1 MKAEPLNIH
10 DKRFL
15 INRLIEQ
22 APVSTLVREFF
33 KNADESAA
41 SAAPG
46 NRRIEIY
53 PTVIEGV
60 RKLTFWNTG
69 TGMDDRELKQATE
82 LSSSINKEMS
92 LDGNFGIGA
101 KVSGLTMSREGI
113 RYRSCKDG
121 VVNEVVIGFDPEEQ
135 TYVRFPVELPDGSFD
150 TVYDVT
156 QVVLDEGRETAF
168 DWTEVVLMGESED
181 HDTVAEPLGKGKTQ
195 DRSFIPSAIFRRF
208 ARFADG
214 VEVRVDVAM
223 TKGGGKDETGR
234 TRRLKTLEEVV
245 EELPNH
251 EWVDAPG
258 GELRIHYIHDPKHES
273 YSHSLSALANPA
285 TSSTTFCAL
294 VHKGERYDIK
304 SRKAWSAAAP
314 NFGIPFGSKVI
325 TVEIELVDELALPN
339 QYRDGLTWPDD
350 RSPMVAEDFDDFVR
364 ELMPDWVREVIRSE
378 SPASDDNLDD
388 LQSDLQK
395 LLDEFR
401 IPTVTLSP
409 SRRISA
415 MQTEG
420 ADEGT
425 DTSDPTKID
434 THFPELSEA
443 GDKDGA
449 EGDPSK
455 SQRAKHKKVRKAPEG
470 SKLSRSAQSLERVPE
485 IKILT
490 DPDEIAEKNLKGRAG
505 RFYKDAQTLFVN
517 GLYSAAERMA
527 VELDAELRT
536 LGEPEV
542 VRSAIMKASRKF
554 MAFRVGKATCYA
566 ISKRLSDDWSSDDLD
581 RATSPESLSLAADDY
596 KQSISQAKRYAK
608 ELIKAADIPEESTA
622 RLHEV
627 G

>member
-1 MKAEPLNIH
+1 MKAEPLNIR

-33 KNADESAA
+33 KNADESAVLA
-41 SAAPG
+41 ETG

-53 PTVIEGV
+53 PTTIDGV

-69 TGMDDRELKQATE
+69 VGMDDRELKQATD
-82 LSSSINKEMS
+82 LSSSINKEMA

-113 RYRSCKDG
+113 RYRSCKSG
-121 VVNEVVIGFDPEEQ
+121 IVNEVTIGFDADEG
-135 TYVRFPVELPDGSFD
+135 TYVRFPVELPDGSSD

-156 QVVLDEGRETAF
+156 DVAREAGQDTAF
-168 DWTEVVLMGESED
+168 DWTEVVLLGQSED
-181 HDTVAEPLGKGKTQ
+181 HDTVAEPLGKGKSL

-208 ARFADG
+208 ARFGEG

-223 TKGGGKDETGR
+223 TKGGGKGETGR
-234 TRRLKTLEEVV
+234 TRRLKTLEDVV
-245 EELPNH
+245 DELPNH
-251 EWVDAPG
+251 ERVEAPG
-258 GELRIHYIHDPKHES
+258 GEVIVHYIHDPKHERH
-273 YSHSLSALANPA
+273 SHSLSALANPA

-304 SRKAWSAAAP
+304 SKKAWSAAAP
-314 NFGIPFGSKVI
+314 NFGIPFGSKVLTI
-325 TVEIELVDELALPN
+325 EIELADNVAMPN

-350 RSPMVAEDFDDFVR
+350 RSPMIAEDFDAYVR
-364 ELMPDWVREVIRSE
+364 ELMPEWVREVIRSE
-378 SPASDDNLDD
+378 SPSSDDNLDD
-388 LQSDLQK
+388 LQTDLQK

-401 IPTVTLSP
+401 VPTATLSP
-409 SRRISA
+409 SRRPMASP
-415 MQTEG
+415 TEDT
-420 ADEGT
+420 AEGT
-425 DTSDPTKID
+425 DTSDPVDLD
-434 THFPELSEA
+434 TDFPETGDELDEN
-443 GDKDGA
+443 GDKR
-449 EGDPSK
+449 DPSK
-455 SQRAKHKKVRKAPEG
+455 SQRAKHKKVRKAPDG
-470 SKLSRSAQSLERVPE
+470 AKLSRSAQSLERVPE

-490 DPDEIAEKNLKGRAG
+490 DPEEIAEKNLKGRAG
-505 RFYKDAQTLFVN
+505 RFYKDAQTRFVN
-517 GLYSAAERMA
+517 GLYSVVERMA

-536 LGEPEV
+536 SGEPEV
-542 VRSAIMKASRKF
+542 VRTAILRASRKF

-608 ELIKAADIPEESTA
+608 ELIKTADVPEVSAA
-622 RLHEV
+622 
-627 G
+627 

>member
-1 MKAEPLNIH
+1 MKAEPLNIR

-22 APVSTLVREFF
+22 APVSTMVREFF
-33 KNADESAA
+33 KNADESAVRA
-41 SAAPG
+41 ERG

-53 PTVIEGV
+53 PTTIDDV

-69 TGMDDRELKQATE
+69 MGMDDKELKQATD
-82 LSSSINKEMS
+82 LSSSINKEMA

-113 RYRSCKDG
+113 RYRSCKNG
-121 VVNEVVIGFDPEEQ
+121 VVNEVTIGFDADEG
-135 TYVRFPVELPDGSFD
+135 TYVRFPVELPDGCFD

-156 QVVLDEGRETAF
+156 EAAREAGQDTTF
-168 DWTEVVLMGESED
+168 DWTEVVLFGQSED
-181 HDTVAEPLGKGKTQ
+181 HDTVAEPLGKGKSL
-195 DRSFIPSAIFRRF
+195 DRSFIASAIFRRF
-208 ARFADG
+208 ARFGEG

-223 TKGGGKDETGR
+223 TKGGGKGETGR
-234 TRRLKTLEEVV
+234 TRRLKTLEDVV
-245 EELPNH
+245 HELPNH
-251 EWVDAPG
+251 ERVEAPG
-258 GELRIHYIHDPKHES
+258 GEVIVHYIHDPKHERH
-273 YSHSLSALANPA
+273 SHSLSALANPA

-304 SRKAWSAAAP
+304 SKKAWSAAAP
-314 NFGIPFGSKVI
+314 NFGIPFGSKVLTI
-325 TVEIELVDELALPN
+325 EIELADKIAMPN

-350 RSPMVAEDFDDFVR
+350 RSSMTVEDFDAYVR
-364 ELMPDWVREVIRSE
+364 ELMPEWVRDVIRSE
-378 SPASDDNLDD
+378 SPSSDDNLDD
-388 LQSDLQK
+388 LQTDLQK

-401 IPTVTLSP
+401 VPTATLSP
-409 SRRISA
+409 SRRLSA
-415 MQTEG
+415 SPTEDT
-420 ADEGT
+420 AEGS
-425 DTSDPTKID
+425 DTSDPVDLD
-434 THFPELSEA
+434 TDFPETGDEPDEN
-443 GDKDGA
+443 GDKR
-449 EGDPSK
+449 DPNK

-490 DPDEIAEKNLKGRAG
+490 DPEEIAEKNLKGRAG

-517 GLYSAAERMA
+517 GLYSVIERMA

-536 LGEPEV
+536 AGEPEV
-542 VRSAIMKASRKF
+542 VRTAILKASRKF

-596 KQSISQAKRYAK
+596 KQSVSQAKRYAK
-608 ELIKAADIPEESTA
+608 ELIKTADVPEENVA
-622 RLHEV
+622 
-627 G
+627 

>member
-1 MKAEPLNIH
+1 MKAEPLDIR

-33 KNADESAA
+33 KNADESAVLA
-41 SAAPG
+41 EAG

-53 PTVIEGV
+53 PTTIDGV

-69 TGMDDRELKQATE
+69 VGMDDRELKQATD
-82 LSSSINKEMS
+82 LSSSINKEMA

-113 RYRSCKDG
+113 RYRSCKSG
-121 VVNEVVIGFDPEEQ
+121 IVNEVTIGFDVDEG

-156 QVVLDEGRETAF
+156 EVVREAGQDTAF
-168 DWTEVVLMGESED
+168 DWTEVVLLGQSED
-181 HDTVAEPLGKGKTQ
+181 HDTVAEPLGKGKSL

-208 ARFADG
+208 ARFGEG
-214 VEVRVDVAM
+214 VEVRIDVAM
-223 TKGGGKDETGR
+223 TKGGGKGETGR
-234 TRRLKTLEEVV
+234 TRRLKTLEDVV
-245 EELPNH
+245 GELPNH
-251 EWVDAPG
+251 ERVGAPG
-258 GELRIHYIHDPKHES
+258 GEVTVHYIHDPKHERHN
-273 YSHSLSALANPA
+273 HSLSALANPA

-304 SRKAWSAAAP
+304 SKKAWSAAAP
-314 NFGIPFGSKVI
+314 NFGIPFGSKVLTI
-325 TVEIELVDELALPN
+325 EIELADNVAMPN
-339 QYRDGLTWPDD
+339 QYRDGLTWPGD
-350 RSPMVAEDFDDFVR
+350 RSPMVAEDFDPYVR
-364 ELMPDWVREVIRSE
+364 ELMPEWVREVIRSE
-378 SPASDDNLDD
+378 SPSSDDNLDD
-388 LQSDLQK
+388 LQTDLQK

-401 IPTVTLSP
+401 VPTVTLSP
-409 SRRISA
+409 SRRRMASP
-415 MQTEG
+415 TED
-420 ADEGT
+420 AAEGS
-425 DTSDPTKID
+425 DTSDPID
-434 THFPELSEA
+434 LDTDFPETGDELDEN
-443 GDKDGA
+443 GDKR
-449 EGDPSK
+449 DPSK
-455 SQRAKHKKVRKAPEG
+455 SQRAKQTKVRKAPEG

-490 DPDEIAEKNLKGRAG
+490 DPEEISEKNLKGRAG
-505 RFYKDAQTLFVN
+505 RFYKDSQMLFVN
-517 GLYSAAERMA
+517 GLYSVVERMA

-542 VRSAIMKASRKF
+542 VRTAILQASRKF

-566 ISKRLSDDWSSDDLD
+566 ISKRLYDDWSSDDLD

-608 ELIKAADIPEESTA
+608 ELIKTADVPEESVA
-622 RLHEV
+622 
-627 G
+627 

>member
-1 MKAEPLNIH
+1 MKAEPLNIR

-33 KNADESAA
+33 KNADESAVLA
-41 SAAPG
+41 ETG

-53 PTVIEGV
+53 PTTIDGV

-69 TGMDDRELKQATE
+69 VGMDDRELKQATD
-82 LSSSINKEMS
+82 LSSSINKEMA

-113 RYRSCKDG
+113 RYRSCKSG
-121 VVNEVVIGFDPEEQ
+121 IVNEVTIGFDADEG
-135 TYVRFPVELPDGSFD
+135 TYVRFPVELPDGSSD

-156 QVVLDEGRETAF
+156 DVAREAGQDTAF
-168 DWTEVVLMGESED
+168 DWTEVVLLGQSED
-181 HDTVAEPLGKGKTQ
+181 HDTVAEPLGKGKSL

-208 ARFADG
+208 ARFGEG

-223 TKGGGKDETGR
+223 TKGGGKGETGR
-234 TRRLKTLEEVV
+234 TRRLKTLEDVV
-245 EELPNH
+245 DELPNH
-251 EWVDAPG
+251 ERVEAPG
-258 GELRIHYIHDPKHES
+258 GEVIVHYIHDPKHERH
-273 YSHSLSALANPA
+273 SHSLSALANPA

-304 SRKAWSAAAP
+304 SKKAWSAAAP
-314 NFGIPFGSKVI
+314 NFGIPFGSKVLTI
-325 TVEIELVDELALPN
+325 EIELADNVAMPN

-350 RSPMVAEDFDDFVR
+350 RSPMIAEDFDAYVR
-364 ELMPDWVREVIRSE
+364 ELMPEWVREVIRSE
-378 SPASDDNLDD
+378 SPSSDDNLDD
-388 LQSDLQK
+388 LQTDLQK

-401 IPTVTLSP
+401 VPTATLSP
-409 SRRISA
+409 SRRPMASP
-415 MQTEG
+415 TEDT
-420 ADEGT
+420 AEGT
-425 DTSDPTKID
+425 DTSDPVDLD
-434 THFPELSEA
+434 TDFPETGDEPDEN
-443 GDKDGA
+443 GDKR
-449 EGDPSK
+449 DPNK

-490 DPDEIAEKNLKGRAG
+490 DPEEIAEKNLKGRAG

-517 GLYSAAERMA
+517 GLYSVVERMA

-536 LGEPEV
+536 SGEPEV
-542 VRSAIMKASRKF
+542 VRTAILRASRKF

-608 ELIKAADIPEESTA
+608 ELIKTADVPEESVA
-622 RLHEV
+622 
-627 G
+627 

>member
-1 MKAEPLNIH
+1 MKAEPLNIR

-33 KNADESAA
+33 KNADESAVLA
-41 SAAPG
+41 ETG

-53 PTVIEGV
+53 PTTIDGV

-69 TGMDDRELKQATE
+69 VGMDDRELKQATD
-82 LSSSINKEMS
+82 LSSSINKEMA

-113 RYRSCKDG
+113 RYRSCKSG
-121 VVNEVVIGFDPEEQ
+121 IVNEVTIGFDADEG
-135 TYVRFPVELPDGSFD
+135 TYVRFPVELPDGSSD

-156 QVVLDEGRETAF
+156 DVAREAGQDTAF
-168 DWTEVVLMGESED
+168 DWTEVVLLGQSED
-181 HDTVAEPLGKGKTQ
+181 HDTVAEPLGKGKSL

-208 ARFADG
+208 ARFGEG

-223 TKGGGKDETGR
+223 TKGGGKGETGR
-234 TRRLKTLEEVV
+234 TRRLKTLEDVV
-245 EELPNH
+245 DELPNH
-251 EWVDAPG
+251 ERVEAPG
-258 GELRIHYIHDPKHES
+258 GEVIVHYIHDPKHERH
-273 YSHSLSALANPA
+273 SHSLSALANPA

-304 SRKAWSAAAP
+304 SKKAWSAAAP
-314 NFGIPFGSKVI
+314 NFGIPFGSKVLTI
-325 TVEIELVDELALPN
+325 EIELADNVAMPN

-350 RSPMVAEDFDDFVR
+350 RSPMVAEDFDAYVR
-364 ELMPDWVREVIRSE
+364 ELMPEWVREVIRSE
-378 SPASDDNLDD
+378 SPSSDDNLDD
-388 LQSDLQK
+388 LQTDLQK

-401 IPTVTLSP
+401 VPTATLSP
-409 SRRISA
+409 SRRPMASP
-415 MQTEG
+415 TEDT
-420 ADEGT
+420 AEGS
-425 DTSDPTKID
+425 DTSDPVDLD
-434 THFPELSEA
+434 TNFPETGDEPDES
-443 GDKDGA
+443 GDKR
-449 EGDPSK
+449 DPNK

-490 DPDEIAEKNLKGRAG
+490 DPEEIAEKNLKGRAG

-517 GLYSAAERMA
+517 GLYSVVERMA

-536 LGEPEV
+536 SGEPEV
-542 VRSAIMKASRKF
+542 VRTAILRASRKF

-608 ELIKAADIPEESTA
+608 ELIKTADVPEEHVA
-622 RLHEV
+622 
-627 G
+627 

>member
-1 MKAEPLNIH
+1 MKAEPLNIR

-33 KNADESAA
+33 KNADESAVLA
-41 SAAPG
+41 ETG

-53 PTVIEGV
+53 PTTIDGV

-69 TGMDDRELKQATE
+69 VGMDDRELKQATD
-82 LSSSINKEMS
+82 LSSSINKEMA

-113 RYRSCKDG
+113 RYRSCKSG
-121 VVNEVVIGFDPEEQ
+121 IVNEVTIGFDADEG
-135 TYVRFPVELPDGSFD
+135 TYVRFPVELPDGSSD

-156 QVVLDEGRETAF
+156 DVAREAGQDTAF
-168 DWTEVVLMGESED
+168 DWTEVVLLGQSED
-181 HDTVAEPLGKGKTQ
+181 HDTVAEPLGKGKSL

-208 ARFADG
+208 ARFGEG

-223 TKGGGKDETGR
+223 TKGGGKGETGR
-234 TRRLKTLEEVV
+234 TRRLKTLEDVV
-245 EELPNH
+245 DELPNH
-251 EWVDAPG
+251 ERVEAPG
-258 GELRIHYIHDPKHES
+258 GEVIVHYIHDPKHERH
-273 YSHSLSALANPA
+273 SHSLSALANPA

-304 SRKAWSAAAP
+304 SKKAWSAAAP
-314 NFGIPFGSKVI
+314 NFGIPFGSKVLTI
-325 TVEIELVDELALPN
+325 EIELTDNVAMPN

-350 RSPMVAEDFDDFVR
+350 RSPMVAEDFDAYVR
-364 ELMPDWVREVIRSE
+364 ELMPEWVREVIRSE
-378 SPASDDNLDD
+378 SPSSDDNLDD
-388 LQSDLQK
+388 LQTDLQK

-401 IPTVTLSP
+401 VPTATLSP
-409 SRRISA
+409 SRRPMASP
-415 MQTEG
+415 TEDT
-420 ADEGT
+420 AEGS
-425 DTSDPTKID
+425 DTSDPVDLD
-434 THFPELSEA
+434 TNFPETGDEPDES
-443 GDKDGA
+443 GDKR
-449 EGDPSK
+449 DPNK

-490 DPDEIAEKNLKGRAG
+490 DPEEIAEKNLKGRAG

-517 GLYSAAERMA
+517 GLYSVVERMA

-536 LGEPEV
+536 SGEPEV
-542 VRSAIMKASRKF
+542 VRTAILRASRKF

-608 ELIKAADIPEESTA
+608 ELIKTADVPEEHVA
-622 RLHEV
+622 
-627 G
+627 

>member
-1 MKAEPLNIH
+1 MKAEPLNIR

-33 KNADESAA
+33 KNADESAVLA
-41 SAAPG
+41 ETG

-53 PTVIEGV
+53 PTTIDGV

-69 TGMDDRELKQATE
+69 VGMDDRELKQATD
-82 LSSSINKEMS
+82 LSSSINKEMA

-113 RYRSCKDG
+113 RYRSCKSG
-121 VVNEVVIGFDPEEQ
+121 IVNEVTIGFDADEG
-135 TYVRFPVELPDGSFD
+135 TYVRFPVELPDGSSD

-156 QVVLDEGRETAF
+156 DVAREAGQDTAF
-168 DWTEVVLMGESED
+168 DWTEVVLLGQSED
-181 HDTVAEPLGKGKTQ
+181 HDTVAEPLGKGKSL

-208 ARFADG
+208 ARFGEG

-223 TKGGGKDETGR
+223 TKGGGKGETGR
-234 TRRLKTLEEVV
+234 TRRLKTLEDVV
-245 EELPNH
+245 DELPNH
-251 EWVDAPG
+251 ERVEAPG
-258 GELRIHYIHDPKHES
+258 GEVTVHYIHDPKHERH
-273 YSHSLSALANPA
+273 SHSLSALANPA

-304 SRKAWSAAAP
+304 SKKAWSAAAP
-314 NFGIPFGSKVI
+314 NFGIPFGSKVLTI
-325 TVEIELVDELALPN
+325 EIELADNVAMPN

-350 RSPMVAEDFDDFVR
+350 RSPMIAEDFDAYVR
-364 ELMPDWVREVIRSE
+364 ELMPEWVREVIRSE
-378 SPASDDNLDD
+378 SPSSDDNLDD
-388 LQSDLQK
+388 LQTDLQK

-401 IPTVTLSP
+401 VPTATLSP
-409 SRRISA
+409 SRRPMASP
-415 MQTEG
+415 TEDT
-420 ADEGT
+420 AEGT
-425 DTSDPTKID
+425 DTSDPVDLD
-434 THFPELSEA
+434 TDFPETGDEPNEN
-443 GDKDGA
+443 GDKR
-449 EGDPSK
+449 DPNK

-490 DPDEIAEKNLKGRAG
+490 DPEEIAEKNLKGRAG

-517 GLYSAAERMA
+517 GLYSVVERMA

-536 LGEPEV
+536 SGEPEV
-542 VRSAIMKASRKF
+542 VRTAILRASRKF

-608 ELIKAADIPEESTA
+608 ELIKTADVPEESA
-622 RLHEV
+622 A
-627 G
+627 